1 MNFGTKDFSDLIYNK
16 LAELEDSVLL
26 VKPDTSSKFPC
37 REMNTP
43 LKSVS
48 KTINTI
54 DIFQIS
60 VKHWH
65 EKLSCAMEMSD
76 KTDEKLLEYNL
87 IRISTTPYIYDETL
101 QKYVITSTYE
111 VHYNKITNAFQI
123 IKLDN

>member
-1 MNFGTKDFSDLIYNK
+1 MNFGTKNFSDLIYKK
-16 LAELEDSVLL
+16 LVELEDSVLL
-26 VKPDTSSKFPC
+26 VNPDTSSEFPC

-48 KTINTI
+48 KTKNTI

-65 EKLSCAMEMSD
+65 ENLSGAMEMSD
-76 KTDEKLLEYNL
+76 KTDEKLSEYNL

-111 VHYNKITNAFQI
+111 VHYNKVTNAFQI
-123 IKLDN
+123 IKLEN